1 MKLKS
6 IFVALA
12 VIVSAISAKA
22 DAIFQ
27 FDTFNETAGF
37 GVTSYNSSP
46 VNNAFLGQIWG
57 STSSSDPNSFV
68 ALTGALNFFSDGTI
82 TAGSSTIVT
91 GASVG
96 STLFYQ
102 LRAWNSAAGSTFDQA
117 SAAGNGIAG
126 KSGVASLTLVAT
138 TDIFNSQASNGF
150 ANFSLAA
157 VPEPTTI
164 ALGVMGGMAL
174 LARRRR
180 NAA

>member
-12 VIVSAISAKA
+12 VMVSAITAKA

-37 GVTSYNSSP
+37 GVAKYNNNPVNSS
-46 VNNAFLGQIWG
+46 FLGQIWG
-57 STSSSDPNSFV
+57 STSSSDPTTFV
-68 ALTGALNFFSDGTI
+68 ALTSALSFFSDGTI
-82 TAGSSTIVT
+82 TAPTATTVT
-91 GASVG
+91 GASTG
-96 STLFYQ
+96 ATLFYQ
-102 LRAWNSAAGSTFDQA
+102 LRAWNSAAGSTFAQA
-117 SAAGNGIAG
+117 SAAGNGITG
-126 KSGVASLTLVAT
+126 KSGVASLTLAAT
-138 TDIFNSQASNGF
+138 TDIFNAQPSNGF